1 LIDIMTG
8 VPPDRLNALLES
20 ETARFVETHPRSRE
34 LHARAQKSLVGGVP
48 MQWMVEWAGAFPV
61 FAREARGVRITDV
74 DDNEYLDLCLG
85 DTGSMFG
92 HSPEPVAAALV
103 EQARRGFTY
112 MLPTEDSIRVAEI
125 LAERFGLPF
134 WQVAMT
140 ATDANRFVLRLARE
154 LTGRP
159 KILVFEG
166 CYHGTVDETIA
177 TVRNGVVVS
186 RDGNIGPQVDPGE
199 TTRVVEFNDL
209 DALERALAE
218 GDVACVLAE
227 PAMTNHS
234 GIVLP
239 DPGYHDGLRDIT
251 RRHGVL
257 LIIDETHT
265 ISSGPGGYTAAHG
278 LEPDMLTMGKPLA
291 GGIPVAVYGM
301 SRDVAGKVRE
311 RTAIPGCSVA
321 GIGGTLTANALA
333 LRAMRAN
340 LEEVMTAE
348 NYARMIPLAER
359 LADGVRGAVSAHGLP
374 WYVTQIGARVE
385 YRFQPRPPRNGTDAL
400 NGVDHRLDRL
410 IHLYFL
416 NRGILVTPFHNML
429 LISPDTMAEDV
440 DRHTAIF
447 AECAGDLT
455 GRAA

>member
-1 LIDIMTG
+1 MTG
-8 VPPDRLNALLES
+8 VAPDRLNALLER
-20 ETARFVETHPRSRE
+20 ETARFAESHPRSRE
-34 LHARAQKSLVGGVP
+34 LYERAQKSLVGGVP

-61 FAREARGVRITDV
+61 FASEAHGVRITDV
-74 DDNEYLDLCLG
+74 DGNVYLDLCLG
-85 DTGSMFG
+85 DTGAMFG
-92 HSPEPVAAALV
+92 HSPGPVAAAV
-103 EQARRGFTY
+103 AEQAVRGFTY
-112 MLPTEDSIRVAEI
+112 MLPTEDSIRIAEI
-125 LAERFGLPF
+125 LADRFGLPL

-177 TVRNGVVVS
+177 TVRNGVVES
-186 RDGNIGPQVDPGE
+186 RDGNIGPQVDPRE
-199 TTRVVEFNDL
+199 TTKVVEFNDL
-209 DALERALAE
+209 EALEGALAE

-239 DPGYHDGLRDIT
+239 DPGYHEGLREIT
-251 RRHGVL
+251 RRHGAL

-265 ISSGPGGYTAAHG
+265 ISSGPGGFTAAHG
-278 LEPDMLTMGKPLA
+278 LQPDMLTMGKPLA
-291 GGIPVAVYGM
+291 GGVPVAVYGM
-301 SRDVAGKVRE
+301 SREVGEQVRE
-311 RTAIPGCSVA
+311 RTTLPHCAVA

-333 LRAMRAN
+333 VHAMRVN
-340 LEEVMTAE
+340 LEEVMTE
-348 NYARMIPLAER
+348 DNYARMIPLAER
-359 LADGVRGAVSAHGLP
+359 LAGGIRQEIAAHDLP
-374 WYVTQIGARVE
+374 WYATQIGARVE
-385 YRFQPRPPRNGTDAL
+385 YRFQPTPPRNGTEAL
-400 NGVDHRLDRL
+400 DGVDSALDRL

-429 LISPDTMAEDV
+429 LVSPETMAADV
-440 DRHTAIF
+440 DRHTAVF

>member
-1 LIDIMTG
+1 MTG
-8 VPPDRLNALLES
+8 VSPDILNALLDG
-20 ETARFVETHPRSRE
+20 ETTRFIETHPQSRDLYE
-34 LHARAQKSLVGGVP
+34 RAQRSLVGGVP
-48 MQWMVEWAGAFPV
+48 MQWMIEWAGAFPV
-61 FAREARGVRITDV
+61 FAKMARGVRITDV
-74 DDNEYLDLCLG
+74 DDNEYLDFCLG
-85 DTGSMFG
+85 DTGAMFG

-103 EQARRGFTY
+103 EQARRGFTF
-112 MLPTEDSIRVAEI
+112 MLPTEDSVRVAEI

-134 WQVAMT
+134 WQFAMT
-140 ATDANRFVLRLARE
+140 ATDANRFVLRLARA

-166 CYHGTVDETIA
+166 CYHGTVDESIA
-177 TVRNGVVVS
+177 TRSNGVVMP
-186 RDGNIGPQVDPGE
+186 RDDNLGPQVDPGE
-199 TTRVVEFNDL
+199 TTKIVEFNDL
-209 DALERALAE
+209 EALERVLAE

-239 DPGYHDGLRDIT
+239 DPEYHQGLREIT

-265 ISSGPGGYTAAHG
+265 ISSGPGGYTALHG
-278 LEPDMLTMGKPLA
+278 LDPDMLTMGKPLA
-291 GGIPVAVYGM
+291 GGVPVAAYGM
-301 SRDVAGKVRE
+301 SREVGEQVRE
-311 RTAIPGCSVA
+311 RTALPHSAVS

-333 LRAMRAN
+333 MHAMRVN
-340 LEEVMTAE
+340 LEEVMTEA

-359 LADGVRGAVSAHGLP
+359 LADGVRGAVADQGLP

-385 YRFQPRPPRNGTDAL
+385 YRFQSSPPRNGTEAL
-400 NGVDHRLDRL
+400 DGVDPL

-429 LISPDTMAEDV
+429 LISPETMAEDV

-447 AECAGDLT
+447 TECAGALT
-455 GRAA
+455 GRGA

>member
-1 LIDIMTG
+1 MTG
-8 VPPDRLNALLES
+8 ISPDRLSVLLES
-20 ETARFVETHPRSRE
+20 ETARFTETHPRSGE
-34 LHARAQKSLVGGVP
+34 LHARAQESLVGGVP

-74 DDNEYLDLCLG
+74 DGNEYLDFSLG
-85 DTGSMFG
+85 DTGAMFG
-92 HSPEPVAAALV
+92 HSPEPVAAALA

-177 TVRNGVVVS
+177 TVRNGVVMS
-186 RDGNIGPQVDPGE
+186 RDGNIGPQVDPGV

-209 DALERALAE
+209 EALDRALAE

-227 PAMTNHS
+227 PAMTNHA

-239 DPGYHDGLRDIT
+239 DPGYHEGLREIT

-265 ISSGPGGYTAAHG
+265 ISSGPGGYSAAHG
-278 LEPDMLTMGKPLA
+278 LQPDMLTMGKPLA
-291 GGIPVAVYGM
+291 GGVPVAVYGM
-301 SRDVAGKVRE
+301 SREVAEKVRE
-311 RTAIPGCSVA
+311 RTALPHCAIA

-333 LRAMRAN
+333 LHAMRVN
-340 LEEVMTAE
+340 LEEVMTAD

-359 LADGVRGAVSAHGLP
+359 LADGVRGAIAARGLP
-374 WYVTQIGARVE
+374 WCVTQIGARIE
-385 YRFQPRPPRNGTDAL
+385 YRFQPSPPRNGTEAL
-400 NGVDHRLDRL
+400 GGVDHKLDRL

-429 LISPDTMAEDV
+429 LISPETTAADV

-447 AECAGDLT
+447 TECVGALT

>member
-1 LIDIMTG
+1 MTG
-8 VPPDRLNALLES
+8 VSPDRLNALLES
-20 ETARFVETHPRSRE
+20 ETARFVDTHPRSRE
-34 LHARAQKSLVGGVP
+34 LYERARQSLVGGVP

-61 FAREARGVRITDV
+61 FAKEARGVRITDV
-74 DDNEYLDLCLG
+74 DGNEYLDFCLG

-125 LAERFGLPF
+125 LAERFGLPL

-177 TVRNGVVVS
+177 TVRNGVVMS

-209 DALERALAE
+209 KALERALAE

-239 DPGYHDGLRDIT
+239 DPGYHQGLREIT

-291 GGIPVAVYGM
+291 GGVPVAVYGM
-301 SRDVAGKVRE
+301 SREVGEKVRE
-311 RTAIPGCSVA
+311 RTALPHCAVA

-333 LRAMRAN
+333 LHAMRVN

-359 LADGVRGAVSAHGLP
+359 MADGVRGAVADQGLP
-374 WYVTQIGARVE
+374 WYVTQIGARIE
-385 YRFQPRPPRNGTDAL
+385 YRFQPTPPRNGTEAL
-400 NGVDHRLDRL
+400 DGVDHKLDRL

-429 LISPDTMAEDV
+429 LISPETTVADV

-447 AECAGDLT
+447 TECAGDLT

>member
-1 LIDIMTG
+1 MTG
-8 VPPDRLNALLES
+8 VAPDRLNALLKRE
-20 ETARFVETHPRSRE
+20 AGRFVDSHPRSRE
-34 LHARAQKSLVGGVP
+34 LHERAQRSLVGGVP

-61 FAREARGVRITDV
+61 FAREARGVRVVDV
-74 DDNEYLDLCLG
+74 DGNEYLDFCLG
-85 DTGSMFG
+85 DTGAMFG
-92 HSPEPVAAALV
+92 HAPEPVAAAV
-103 EQARRGFTY
+103 AEQARRGFTF
-112 MLPTEDSIRVAEI
+112 MLPTEDSIVVAEE
-125 LAERFGLPF
+125 LARRFGLPF
-134 WQVAMT
+134 WQLAMT

-154 LTGRP
+154 ITGRP

-177 TVRNGVVVS
+177 TLRDGAVTS
-186 RDGNIGPQVDPGE
+186 RAGNIGPQVDPCD

-209 DALERALAE
+209 DALDRALAE

-239 DPGYHDGLRDIT
+239 DPDYHRGLRELT
-251 RRHGVL
+251 RRHDVL
-257 LIIDETHT
+257 LVIDETHT

-278 LEPDMLTMGKPLA
+278 LEPDMLTIGKPLA
-291 GGIPVAVYGM
+291 GGVPVAVYGM
-301 SRDVAGKVRE
+301 SQHVAEQVRR
-311 RTAIPGCSVA
+311 RTALPGCGVA

-333 LRAMRAN
+333 TRAMRVN
-340 LEEVMTAE
+340 LETVMTGE
-348 NYARMIPLAER
+348 NYARMLPLAER
-359 LADGVRGAVSAHGLP
+359 LAEGVRQNIEACGLP

-385 YRFQPRPPRNGTDAL
+385 YRFQPRPPRNGTEAL
-400 NGVDHRLDRL
+400 QGVDHGLDRL

-429 LISPDTMAEDV
+429 LISPETTADDV
-440 DRHTAIF
+440 DRHNAVFET
-447 AECAGDLT
+447 CADALT

>member
-1 LIDIMTG
+1 MTG
-8 VPPDRLNALLES
+8 VSPDRLNALLVS
-20 ETARFVETHPRSRE
+20 ETARFVEMHPRSRE
-34 LHARAQKSLVGGVP
+34 LHERAQKTLIGGVP

-61 FAREARGVRITDV
+61 FARDASGVRITDV
-74 DDNEYLDLCLG
+74 DGNEYLDLGLG
-85 DTGSMFG
+85 DTGAMFG
-92 HSPEPVAAALV
+92 HSPGPVAAAV
-103 EQARRGFTY
+103 AEQARRGFTY

-134 WQVAMT
+134 WQFAMT
-140 ATDANRFVLRLARE
+140 ATDANRFALRLARE

-177 TVRNGVVVS
+177 TVRNGVVTS
-186 RDGNIGPQVDPGE
+186 RDGNIGPQIDPRE

-209 DALERALAE
+209 DALDRALAG

-239 DPGYHDGLRDIT
+239 DPGYHDGLRQIT

-291 GGIPVAVYGM
+291 GGVPVAVYGM
-301 SRDVAGKVRE
+301 SREVAGQIRE
-311 RTAIPGCSVA
+311 RTASPDATVA

-333 LRAMRAN
+333 LRAMRVN
-340 LEEVMTAE
+340 LEEVMTEE
-348 NYARMIPLAER
+348 NYAGMMPLAGR
-359 LADGVRGAVSAHGLP
+359 LADGVREGIAAHRLP
-374 WYVTQIGARVE
+374 WYVTQLGARVE
-385 YRFQPRPPRNGTDAL
+385 YRFQPTPPRNGTEAL
-400 NGVDHRLDRL
+400 DGVDPALDRL
-410 IHLYFL
+410 IHLFFL

-429 LISPDTMAEDV
+429 LISPETTAGDV
-440 DRHTAIF
+440 DRHTAVF
-447 AECAGDLT
+447 ASCAGELT
-455 GRAA
+455 GRGA